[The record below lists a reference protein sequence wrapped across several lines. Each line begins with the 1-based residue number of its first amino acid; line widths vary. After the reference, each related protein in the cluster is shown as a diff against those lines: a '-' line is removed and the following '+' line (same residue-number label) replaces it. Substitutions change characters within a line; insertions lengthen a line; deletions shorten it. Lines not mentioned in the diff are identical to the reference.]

1 MINIKSIE
9 FYLIRLRVEP
19 AMTPET
25 DYESIPFYKIKKPGM
40 TPSTDKIAGRVLMA

>member
-1 MINIKSIE
+1 M
-9 FYLIRLRVEP
+9 RVEP

-40 TPSTDKIAGRVLMA
+40 TPSTDEITGRVPHGVNTDYLIIE